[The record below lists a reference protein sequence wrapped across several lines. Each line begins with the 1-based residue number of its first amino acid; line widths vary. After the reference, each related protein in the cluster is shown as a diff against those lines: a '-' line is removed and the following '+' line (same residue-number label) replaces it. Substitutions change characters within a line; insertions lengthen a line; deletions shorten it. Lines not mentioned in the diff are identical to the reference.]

1 MSPSKPPYPPEFRRE
16 ALELL
21 RLSDKPVSQIAKD
34 LGVSEQTLY
43 VWRRQAQIAE
53 GTREGLTSEERE
65 ELRRLRKENRTL
77 QMEKDI
83 LKKAAASFAREPTGG
98 ERGVLLHCR
107 GEGRLSRSRVVPH
120 PGGQPHELP

>member
-1 MSPSKPPYPPEFRRE
+1 MSPSKPPYPLEFRRE

-65 ELRRLRKENRTL
+65 ELRRLRKQVRVLEEER
-77 QMEKDI
+77 EI
-83 LKKAAASFAREPTGG
+83 LKKAAAFFARESG
-98 ERGVLLHCR
+98 
-107 GEGRLSRSRVVPH
+107 SR
-120 PGGQPHELP
+120 

>member
-1 MSPSKPPYPPEFRRE
+1 MSPSKQPYPPEFRRE

-53 GTREGLTSEERE
+53 GRREGLTSEERE

-83 LKKAAASFAREPTGG
+83 LKKAAAFFARETD
-98 ERGVLLHCR
+98 
-107 GEGRLSRSRVVPH
+107 GR
-120 PGGQPHELP
+120 